1 MITKIL
7 FVRHGQTDWN
17 VERKWQGH
25 ADIPLNETGKAQAA
39 ALANRLA
46 EWPITAV
53 VTSDLQRCTQTA
65 QAIGEAIGL
74 QPIPDPLWRERDVGL
89 FSGMTGEEAKAAYPE
104 IWAAAKRGMVDPP
117 QGEAHVDVR
126 QRGIAAYEKVVAEY
140 PGEMIV
146 VVSHGG
152 LLHTLIAQLIEIP
165 EDKYGRISKRGNTGL
180 SIVEV
185 TDGIP
190 RLVLLNDT
198 SHLENLSVRVSRA

>member
-17 VERKWQGH
+17 VKGKWQGH
-25 ADIPLNETGKAQAA
+25 ADVPLNETGKSQAA
-39 ALANRLA
+39 ALAKRLQG
-46 EWPITAV
+46 WPISAI
-53 VTSDLQRCTQTA
+53 VTSDLQRCVQTA
-65 QAIGEAIGL
+65 QPIGEAVGL
-74 QPIPDPLWRERDVGL
+74 EPKPDPIWRERDVGA
-89 FSGMTGEEAKAAYPE
+89 FSGLTGDEAKKAFPE
-104 IWAAAKRGMVDPP
+104 IWANAQRGMVDPP
-117 QGEAHVDVR
+117 NGEGYLDLR
-126 QRGIAAYEKVVAEY
+126 KRGIAAYEKVLADY
-140 PGEMIV
+140 PGKMVV

-185 TDGIP
+185 KEDIP

-198 SHLENLSVRVSRA
+198 SHLENLSVSLSEA

>member
-17 VERKWQGH
+17 VKGRWQGH
-25 ADIPLNETGKAQAA
+25 ADIPLNETGRAQAA

-46 EWPITAV
+46 DWPVTAV
-53 VTSDLQRCTQTA
+53 VTSDLQRCMQTA
-65 QAIGEAIGL
+65 QPIGEAIGL
-74 QPIPDPLWRERDVGL
+74 QPIPDPIWRERDVGL

-104 IWAAAKRGMVDPP
+104 IWATANLGMVDPP
-117 QGEAHVDVR
+117 EGERYADVR
-126 QRGIAAYEKVVAEY
+126 KRGYAAYEKIVADY
-140 PGEMIV
+140 PGEMVV

-165 EDKYGRISKRGNTGL
+165 ADKFGRISKRGNTGL

-185 TDGIP
+185 KDDIP

-198 SHLENLSVRVSRA
+198 SHLENLSVGVSGA

>member
-25 ADIPLNETGKAQAA
+25 ADIPLNDTGKAQAA
-39 ALANRLA
+39 ALAKRLQ
-46 EWPITAV
+46 EWPIAAI
-53 VTSDLQRCTQTA
+53 VTSDLQRCIQTA
-65 QAIGEAIGL
+65 QPIGKTVGL
-74 QPIPDPLWRERDVGL
+74 EPIPDPIWRERNVGA
-89 FSGMTGEEAKAAYPE
+89 FSGMTGEEAKEAFPE

-117 QGEAHVDVR
+117 DGEGYVDLR
-126 QRGIAAYEKVVAEY
+126 KRGYAAYEKVVADY

-185 TDGIP
+185 SDGIP

-198 SHLENLSVRVSRA
+198 SHLENLGVRVSGA